1 MEMSLETHE
10 DLQRNFLIGNCK
22 FRKFAG
28 GLEFQA
34 WHNDPALRKKL
45 GLENNHYPGPIPQK
59 DVVRRLFGWKPVS
72 VPKANLIP
80 CDKKDANWFMPKEIE
95 DPETGEIVE
104 IHVPVKISVTSE
116 YEQGIIRSDNDQ
128 HIATHG
134 ADYRIHDY
142 EEWLLKL
149 QAKILNTKELNIFGA
164 GLPRRGAQAYV
175 QVGVPETM
183 KDDKLGIEFL
193 PYIMASTS
201 VDGSLPTTFSAQSID
216 VVCDNTRNMALRQAE
231 SSGRI
236 YKAKHTSRSLDN
248 DRLNDVRAALRLIHQ
263 TAEGL
268 VSEYRELAAI
278 NMNRTQVK
286 KTWDII
292 VPIPDR
298 DEVSGR
304 AYTMAN
310 NRREALLDVY
320 NDRGPTKGMMGN
332 QQGTAL
338 GIVQAVNT
346 WSTHVRTVHGNR
358 YERNIEKTIRHKF
371 DELDQ
376 ATVKAIAQVMNRP
389 ELVSAQ

>member
-1 MEMSLETHE
+1 MSLETRE

-28 GLEFQA
+28 GLDFQA
-34 WHNDPALRKKL
+34 WHNDPKLREKL
-45 GLENNHYPGPIPQK
+45 GLENNHYDGPIPQK
-59 DVVRRLFGWKPVS
+59 DVVRRLFGWKPIS
-72 VPKANLIP
+72 VPKANLVP
-80 CDKKDANWFMPKEIE
+80 CAKKDANWFLPNKIE
-95 DPETGEIVE
+95 NPETGKIEEILT
-104 IHVPVKISVTSE
+104 PVKVMVTSD
-116 YEQGIIRSDNDQ
+116 YEQGIIRSDTNE

-142 EEWLLKL
+142 EQWLLKL

-183 KDDKLGIEFL
+183 KDDKIGVEFL

-231 SSGRI
+231 QSGRI

-248 DRLNDVRAALRLIHQ
+248 SRINDARVALRLIHQ

-278 NMNRTQVK
+278 TMNRTQVK
-286 KTWDII
+286 KTWDLII
-292 VPIPDR
+292 PIPDPN
-298 DEVSGR
+298 EVGSR
-304 AYTMAN
+304 AYTIAT
-310 NRREALLDVY
+310 NRRDALIDVY
-320 NDRGPTKGMMGN
+320 NDRGVTRGMMAG

-346 WSTHVRTVHGNR
+346 WTTHVRTVHGNR
-358 YERNIEKTIRHKF
+358 FERNIDKTLRGKF
-371 DELDQ
+371 DEVDQ
-376 ATVKAIAQVMNRP
+376 ATVKAIATVMDRP
-389 ELVSAQ
+389 ELVSTS

>member
-1 MEMSLETHE
+1 MSLETRE

-34 WHNDPALRKKL
+34 WHNDPKLRERL
-45 GLENNHYPGPIPQK
+45 GLEDNHYPGPIPQK

-80 CDKKDANWFMPKEIE
+80 CDKKDANWFMPQEIE
-95 DPETGEIVE
+95 DPTTGEVTI
-104 IHVPVKISVTSE
+104 IHVPVQVSVTSD
-116 YEQGIIRSDNDQ
+116 YEQGIVRSDTHA

-149 QAKILNTKELNIFGA
+149 QQKILNTKELNIFGA
-164 GLPRRGAQAYV
+164 GLPKRGAQAYV

-201 VDGSLPTTFSAQSID
+201 VDGSLPSTFSAQSID

-236 YKAKHTSRSLDN
+236 YKAKHTSRSLDTS
-248 DRLNDVRAALRLIHQ
+248 RLNDVRAALRLIHQ

-268 VSEYRELAAI
+268 VSEYRELASI
-278 NMNRTQVK
+278 SMTRLQVN
-286 KTWDII
+286 KTWDLII
-292 VPIPDR
+292 PIPKPEDATDR
-298 DEVSGR
+298 SINI
-304 AYTMAN
+304 AK
-310 NRREALLDVY
+310 NRRDALIDVY
-320 NDRGPTKGMMGN
+320 NDRGTTKGMMGN

-346 WSTHVRTVHGNR
+346 WTTHVKTVHGNR
-358 YERNIEKTIRHKF
+358 FERNIERTLKNKF
-371 DELDQ
+371 DEVDQ
-376 ATVKAIAQVMNRP
+376 ATVKAIATVMNRP
-389 ELVSAQ
+389 ELVSTQ

>member
-1 MEMSLETHE
+1 
-10 DLQRNFLIGNCK
+10 
-22 FRKFAG
+22 
-28 GLEFQA
+28 
-34 WHNDPALRKKL
+34 
-45 GLENNHYPGPIPQK
+45 
-59 DVVRRLFGWKPVS
+59 
-72 VPKANLIP
+72 
-80 CDKKDANWFMPKEIE
+80 
-95 DPETGEIVE
+95 
-104 IHVPVKISVTSE
+104 
-116 YEQGIIRSDNDQ
+116 
-128 HIATHG
+128 
-134 ADYRIHDY
+134 
-142 EEWLLKL
+142 
-149 QAKILNTKELNIFGA
+149 
-164 GLPRRGAQAYV
+164 
-175 QVGVPETM
+175 
-183 KDDKLGIEFL
+183 
-193 PYIMASTS
+193 
-201 VDGSLPTTFSAQSID
+201 
-216 VVCDNTRNMALRQAE
+216 
-231 SSGRI
+231 
-236 YKAKHTSRSLDN
+236 
-248 DRLNDVRAALRLIHQ
+248 AALRLIHQ

-278 NMNRTQVK
+278 SMNRTQVK

-304 AYTMAN
+304 AYTMAS
-310 NRREALLDVY
+310 NRRDALLDVY